1 MMGSVPQW
9 SAAGRYIGSAV
20 ILAVGAFAQD
30 RGWLIGIFIA
40 WIVAAIADVVWIT
53 PWVQRRRARAAIM
66 ARIKDTL
73 HQRIADGVDADH
85 NIVFRDN
92 RRVDP

>member
-66 ARIKDTL
+66 ARI
-73 HQRIADGVDADH
+73 RAEVDADY